1 MRARARAPPHPAAA
15 PTARPR
21 SYDVVVRQLFDG
33 APSELD
39 VSVFEASDDGA
50 AREAEALVGELHRQR
65 KFTDT
70 ASFTIRCLVCQ
81 RGLKGEKEALE
92 HAKTTGHTNFAEY
105 K

>member
-1 MRARARAPPHPAAA
+1 M
-15 PTARPR
+15 
-21 SYDVVVRQLFDG
+21 VVRQLFDG
-33 APSELD
+33 APPELD
-39 VSVFEASDDGA
+39 VSVFEASDDVA